1 MDDDRFFGDVALL
14 TEAGRLSPIFA
25 AKVEEATNDEQVDE
39 LVEEARRIVTEA
51 SDYDF

>member
-1 MDDDRFFGDVALL
+1 MDDDRFFGDVAVL
-14 TEAGRLSPIFA
+14 TEASRLNPAFA
-25 AKVEEATNDEQVDE
+25 AKVEEASTDEQVDA